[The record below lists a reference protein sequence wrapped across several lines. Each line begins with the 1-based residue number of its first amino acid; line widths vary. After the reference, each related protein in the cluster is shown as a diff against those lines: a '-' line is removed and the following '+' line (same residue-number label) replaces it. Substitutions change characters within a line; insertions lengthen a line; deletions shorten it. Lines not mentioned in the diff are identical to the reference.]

1 MNAYTVEIAL
11 PNRFNPTGKTNTF
24 RLSSCLWL
32 SLYWC
37 SNNTYRSELPVD
49 QGENGSMHVYP
60 RPSMYAVW
68 SSWLWCHRI
77 LAPPLYTLTY
87 SVDTWGN
94 KVRDDI
100 VNVHIKICKYVACLH
115 QHVANCFALSECGR
129 LPRSINYKSKCVKN
143 FDILYRSSRNCI
155 LGHFKAYFEDNNF
168 IFSSV
173 CQAKK

>member
-1 MNAYTVEIAL
+1 MIILTL
-11 PNRFNPTGKTNTF
+11 MSPH
-24 RLSSCLWL
+24 LSSSTLNFASERWYNMSPILLDSDILVMRIISWMSSMFAPTNVSIL
-32 SLYWC
+32 SCVAL
-37 SNNTYRSELPVD
+37 
-49 QGENGSMHVYP
+49 
-60 RPSMYAVW
+60 
-68 SSWLWCHRI
+68 HRMTSLI
-77 LAPPLYTLTY
+77 TY
-87 SVDTWGN
+87 SADTWGN

-100 VNVHIKICKYVACLH
+100 VNVHIKICKCVACLH